1 MINII
6 HFFNDSID
14 HNSILNVRVVLGKII
29 TRHIVIYTRPND
41 EKLNIKGI
49 EYHVVSSEMVCGGL
63 NHLLENMI
71 EDTVLFL
78 NGPISLLASDSQ
90 DFIKYFIKS
99 NYDFSTPN
107 TSTFSGFYGSAIE
120 NHNSGKLTFTA
131 SLKLAKQKSDSDST
145 IINPGIFLVNRLSL
159 LSLGGFDKAMS
170 YSTETLI
177 GLSVNIVMAG
187 HNIYYFDGIASEN
200 DSSSYG
206 YDNSNKEYLTNLL
219 GIGDVSKPLNVAE
232 NIIQRNRISNSVVSF
247 EEYLEQNNQSIIQDR
262 DFRRKFTGKTIAI
275 LYPGISLDDLRPLNI
290 YLYDYVIGID
300 FVGRIFKC
308 DMVFTQELHILSDLS
323 TTYDKD
329 KIIATDLI
337 YDRMQNKYVSLR
349 DITDRVHVIDTTSAN
364 YDLEGHSPYLI
375 DSDPLVCLTHFLVSA
390 KPRLIQI
397 LGADFKWL
405 KGRSH
410 INNPYYNGGF
420 VKQDVKITREAD
432 VKTLKNI
439 EAISRLADTFDVKV
453 MRNYNV

>member
-14 HNSILNVRVVLGKII
+14 LNSILNVSVVLGEII
-29 TRHIVIYTRPND
+29 SRHIVIYTRPDD
-41 EKLNIKGI
+41 EKLILKGI
-49 EYHVVSSEMVCGGL
+49 EYHVVSSEMVCGGI
-63 NHLLENMI
+63 NHLLENMT

-78 NGPISLLASDSQ
+78 NGPISLLATDSH

-107 TSTFSGFYGSAIE
+107 TSTYSGFYGSAIE

-131 SLKLAKQKSDSDST
+131 SLKLAKQIPDYDST
-145 IINPGIFLVNRLSL
+145 ILNPGIFLVNRLSL

-187 HNIYYFDGIASEN
+187 HNIYYFDGIVSEN
-200 DSSSYG
+200 DSSSYS
-206 YDNSNKEYLTNLL
+206 YNRKNKEYLTNQL
-219 GIGDVSKPLNVAE
+219 GIGDTSKPLNVNE
-232 NIIQRNRISNSVVSF
+232 NIIKRNRVSDSVISF
-247 EEYLEQNNQSIIQDR
+247 EEYLNLNNRSIVQDR
-262 DFRRKFTGKTIAI
+262 DFRRKFSGKTIAV
-275 LYPGISLDDLRPLNI
+275 LYPGISLDDLRPFNI

-308 DMVFTQELHILSDLS
+308 DMVFTQELHVLSDLS

-329 KIIATDLI
+329 KIIATDHI
-337 YDRMQNKYVSLR
+337 YDRMQNKYVTLR
-349 DITDRVHVIDTTSAN
+349 DITDRVNIIDTTSAN

-410 INNPYYNGGF
+410 VNNSYYNGGF
-420 VKQDVKITREAD
+420 VKPDEKITREAD
-432 VKTLKNI
+432 ISTLKNI

>member
-14 HNSILNVRVVLGKII
+14 LNSILNVSVVLGEII
-29 TRHIVIYTRPND
+29 SRHIVIYTRPDD
-41 EKLNIKGI
+41 EKLILKGI
-49 EYHVVSSEMVCGGL
+49 EYHVVSSEMVCGGI
-63 NHLLENMI
+63 NHLLENMT

-78 NGPISLLASDSQ
+78 NGPISLLATDSH

-107 TSTFSGFYGSAIE
+107 TSTYSGFYGSAIE

-131 SLKLAKQKSDSDST
+131 SLKLAKQIPDYDST
-145 IINPGIFLVNRLSL
+145 ILNPGIFLVNRLSL

-177 GLSVNIVMAG
+177 GLSVSIVMAG
-187 HNIYYFDGIASEN
+187 HNIYYFDGIVSEN
-200 DSSSYG
+200 DSSSYS
-206 YDNSNKEYLTNLL
+206 YNRKNKEYLTNQL
-219 GIGDVSKPLNVAE
+219 GIGDTSNPLNVSE
-232 NIIQRNRISNSVVSF
+232 NIIKRNRVSDSVISF
-247 EEYLEQNNQSIIQDR
+247 EEYLNLNNRSIVQDR
-262 DFRRKFTGKTIAI
+262 DFRRKFSGKTIAV
-275 LYPGISLDDLRPLNI
+275 LYPGISLDDLRPFNI

-308 DMVFTQELHILSDLS
+308 DMVFTQELHVLSDLS

-329 KIIATDLI
+329 KIIATDHI
-337 YDRMQNKYVSLR
+337 YDRMQNKYVTLR
-349 DITDRVHVIDTTSAN
+349 DITDRVNIIDTTSAN

-410 INNPYYNGGF
+410 VNNSYYNGGF
-420 VKQDVKITREAD
+420 VKPDEKITREAD
-432 VKTLKNI
+432 ISTLKNI

>member
-14 HNSILNVRVVLGKII
+14 LNSILNVSVVLGEII
-29 TRHIVIYTRPND
+29 SRHIVIYTRPDD
-41 EKLNIKGI
+41 EKLILKGI
-49 EYHVVSSEMVCGGL
+49 EYHVVSSEMVCGGI
-63 NHLLENMI
+63 NHLLENMT

-78 NGPISLLASDSQ
+78 NGPISLLATDSH

-107 TSTFSGFYGSAIE
+107 TSTYSGFYGSAIE

-131 SLKLAKQKSDSDST
+131 SLKLAKQIPDYDST
-145 IINPGIFLVNRLSL
+145 ILNPGIFLVNRLSL

-187 HNIYYFDGIASEN
+187 HNIYYFDGIVSEN
-200 DSSSYG
+200 DSSSYS
-206 YDNSNKEYLTNLL
+206 YNRKNKEYLTNQL
-219 GIGDVSKPLNVAE
+219 GIGDTSNPLNVSE
-232 NIIQRNRISNSVVSF
+232 NIIKRNRVSDSVISF
-247 EEYLEQNNQSIIQDR
+247 EEYLNLNNRSIVQDR
-262 DFRRKFTGKTIAI
+262 DFRRKFSGKTIAV
-275 LYPGISLDDLRPLNI
+275 LYPGISLDDLRPFNI

-308 DMVFTQELHILSDLS
+308 DMVFTQELHVLSDLS

-329 KIIATDLI
+329 KIIATDHI
-337 YDRMQNKYVSLR
+337 YDRMQNKYVTLR
-349 DITDRVHVIDTTSAN
+349 DITDRVNIIDTTSAN

-410 INNPYYNGGF
+410 VNNSYYNGGF
-420 VKQDVKITREAD
+420 VKPDEKITREAD
-432 VKTLKNI
+432 ISTLKNI

>member
-1 MINII
+1 VINII

-14 HNSILNVRVVLGKII
+14 LNSILNVRVVLGEII
-29 TRHIVIYTRPND
+29 SRHIVIYTRPDD
-41 EKLNIKGI
+41 EKLILKGI
-49 EYHVVSSEMVCGGL
+49 EYHVVSSEMACGGI
-63 NHLLENMI
+63 NHLLENMT

-78 NGPISLLASDSQ
+78 NGPISLLATDSQ

-107 TSTFSGFYGSAIE
+107 TSTYSGFYGSAIE

-131 SLKLAKQKSDSDST
+131 SLKLAKQLPDYDST
-145 IINPGIFLVNRLSL
+145 ILNPGIFLVNRLSL

-177 GLSVNIVMAG
+177 GLSVSIVMAG
-187 HNIYYFDGIASEN
+187 HNIYYFDGIVSEN
-200 DSSSYG
+200 DNSSYS
-206 YDNSNKEYLTNLL
+206 YSRENKEYLTNLL
-219 GIGDVSKPLNVAE
+219 GIGDTSKPLNVSE
-232 NIIQRNRISNSVVSF
+232 NIIKRNRISDSVISF
-247 EEYLEQNNQSIIQDR
+247 GEYLNQNNRNIVQDR
-262 DFRRKFTGKTIAI
+262 DFRRKFSGKTIVI
-275 LYPGISLDDLRPLNI
+275 LYPGISLDDLRPFNI

-300 FVGRIFKC
+300 FVGRILKC
-308 DMVFTQELHILSDLS
+308 DMVFTQELHVLSDLS

-329 KIIATDLI
+329 KIIATDHI
-337 YDRMQNKYVSLR
+337 YDRMQNKYVTLR
-349 DITDRVHVIDTTSAN
+349 DITDRVNIIDTTSAN
-364 YDLEGHSPYLI
+364 YELEGHSPYLI

-410 INNPYYNGGF
+410 VNNSYYNGGF
-420 VKQDVKITREAD
+420 VKPDEKITREAD
-432 VKTLKNI
+432 TNTLKNI

>member
-14 HNSILNVRVVLGKII
+14 LNSILNVSVVLGEII
-29 TRHIVIYTRPND
+29 SRHIVIYTRPDD
-41 EKLNIKGI
+41 EKLILKGI
-49 EYHVVSSEMVCGGL
+49 EYHVVSSEMVCGGI
-63 NHLLENMI
+63 NHLLENMT

-78 NGPISLLASDSQ
+78 NGPISLLATDSH

-107 TSTFSGFYGSAIE
+107 TSTYSGFYGSAIE

-131 SLKLAKQKSDSDST
+131 SLKLAKQIPDYDST
-145 IINPGIFLVNRLSL
+145 ILNPGIFLVNRLSL
-159 LSLGGFDKAMS
+159 LSLGSFDKAMS

-187 HNIYYFDGIASEN
+187 HNIYYFDGIVSEN
-200 DSSSYG
+200 DSSSYS
-206 YDNSNKEYLTNLL
+206 YNRKNKEYLTNQL
-219 GIGDVSKPLNVAE
+219 GIGDTSKPLNVNE
-232 NIIQRNRISNSVVSF
+232 NIIKRNRVTDSVISF
-247 EEYLEQNNQSIIQDR
+247 EEYLNLNNRSIVQDR
-262 DFRRKFTGKTIAI
+262 DFRRKFSGKTIAV
-275 LYPGISLDDLRPLNI
+275 LYPGISLDDLRPFNI

-308 DMVFTQELHILSDLS
+308 DMVFTQELHVLSDLS

-329 KIIATDLI
+329 KIIATDHI
-337 YDRMQNKYVSLR
+337 YDRMQNKYVTLR
-349 DITDRVHVIDTTSAN
+349 DITDRVNIIDTTSAN

-410 INNPYYNGGF
+410 VNNSYYNGGF
-420 VKQDVKITREAD
+420 VKPDEKITREAD
-432 VKTLKNI
+432 ISTLKNI

>member
-14 HNSILNVRVVLGKII
+14 LNSILNVSVVLGEII
-29 TRHIVIYTRPND
+29 SRHIVIYTRPDD
-41 EKLNIKGI
+41 EKLILKGI
-49 EYHVVSSEMVCGGL
+49 EYHVVSSEMVCGGI
-63 NHLLENMI
+63 NHLLENMT

-78 NGPISLLASDSQ
+78 NGPISLLATDSH

-107 TSTFSGFYGSAIE
+107 TSTYSGFYGSAIE

-131 SLKLAKQKSDSDST
+131 SLKLAKQIPDYDST
-145 IINPGIFLVNRLSL
+145 ILNPGIFLVNRLSL
-159 LSLGGFDKAMS
+159 LSLGSFDKAMS

-187 HNIYYFDGIASEN
+187 HNIYYFDGIVSEN
-200 DSSSYG
+200 DSSSYS
-206 YDNSNKEYLTNLL
+206 YNRKNKEYLTNQL
-219 GIGDVSKPLNVAE
+219 GIGDTSNPLNVSE
-232 NIIQRNRISNSVVSF
+232 NIIKRNRVSDSVISF
-247 EEYLEQNNQSIIQDR
+247 EEYLNLNNRSIVQDR
-262 DFRRKFTGKTIAI
+262 DFRRKFSGKTIAV
-275 LYPGISLDDLRPLNI
+275 LYPGISLYDLRPFNI
-290 YLYDYVIGID
+290 YIYDYVIGID

-308 DMVFTQELHILSDLS
+308 DMVFTQELHVLSDN
-323 TTYDKD
+323 KD
-329 KIIATDLI
+329 KIIATDHI
-337 YDRMQNKYVSLR
+337 YDRMQNKYVTLR
-349 DITDRVHVIDTTSAN
+349 DITDRVNIIDTTSAN

-410 INNPYYNGGF
+410 VNNSYYNGGF
-420 VKQDVKITREAD
+420 VKPDEKITREAD
-432 VKTLKNI
+432 ISTLKNI